1 MDQAQLERILD
12 WLVHNF
18 VQVFLI
24 FSIFIQI
31 TPIKWNPISSLIKW
45 IGKNL
50 TTDLNDKIDD
60 IADQVEKLQEDVDA
74 NEKDRIRWEILD
86 FANSCRHGVEHSHDE
101 FRHITDLHD
110 KYQLLLEK
118 TGDKNGVF
126 NTEYQWIESLYK
138 EKLAKNDFANS

>member
-50 TTDLNDKIDD
+50 THDINNKIDD
-60 IADQVEKLQEDVDA
+60 IADQVSDLQDNVDA
-74 NEKDRIRWEILD
+74 KRIHVGMEINILRMNLD
-86 FANSCRHGVEHSHDE
+86 ISQTYMISTKR
-101 FRHITDLHD
+101 
-110 KYQLLLEK
+110 Y
-118 TGDKNGVF
+118 
-126 NTEYQWIESLYK
+126 
-138 EKLAKNDFANS
+138 

>member
-45 IGKNL
+45 IGENL
-50 TTDLNDKIDD
+50 THDINNKIDD
-60 IADQVEKLQEDVDA
+60 IADQVSDLQGNVDA

-86 FANSCRHGVEHSHDE
+86 FANSCRHGDKHSQDE
-101 FRHITDLHD
+101 FRHISDLHD
-110 KYQLLLEK
+110 KYKALLKK
-118 TGDKNGVF
+118 TDDQNGVF
-126 NTEYQWIESLYK
+126 DTEYEWIQSIYK
-138 EKLAKNDFANS
+138 DRLSKNDFLK

>member
-1 MDQAQLERILD
+1 MDQAQLERLLD
-12 WLVHNF
+12 WLIHNF

-50 TTDLNDKIDD
+50 THDLNNKMDD
-60 IADQVEKLQEDVDA
+60 VAEQVETLQEDMDA

-86 FANSCRHGVEHSHDE
+86 FANSCRNGRNHSHDE
-101 FRHITDLHD
+101 FKHIVELHD
-110 KYQLLLEK
+110 KYQALLDK
-118 TGDKNGVF
+118 TGDSNGVF
-126 NTEYQWIESLYK
+126 NTEYEWIQELYK
-138 EKLAKNDFANS
+138 KRLDKNDFLK

>member
-1 MDQAQLERILD
+1 MDQAQLEHILD

-50 TTDLNDKIDD
+50 THDINNKIDD
-60 IADQVEKLQEDVDA
+60 IADQVSDLQDNVDA

-86 FANSCRHGVEHSHDE
+86 FANSCRHGDKHSQDE
-101 FRHITDLHD
+101 FRHISDLHD
-110 KYQLLLEK
+110 KYKALLKK
-118 TGDKNGVF
+118 TDDQNGVF
-126 NTEYQWIESLYK
+126 DTEYEWIQSIYK
-138 EKLAKNDFANS
+138 ERLSKNDFLK

>member
-18 VQVFLI
+18 IQVILI

-31 TPIKWNPISSLIKW
+31 TPIKWNPISSLFKW

-50 TTDLNDKIDD
+50 THDLNTKIDD
-60 IADQVEKLQEDVDA
+60 IADQVESLQEDLDA

-86 FANSCRHGVEHSHDE
+86 FANSCRNGRNHSHDE
-101 FRHITDLHD
+101 FKHIAELHD
-110 KYQLLLEK
+110 KYEALLEK

-126 NTEYQWIESLYK
+126 NAEYEWIQELYRK
-138 EKLAKNDFANS
+138 RLDKNDFLK

>member
-1 MDQAQLERILD
+1 MNQAQLEHILD

-31 TPIKWNPISSLIKW
+31 TPIKWNPISSIVKW

-50 TTDLNDKIDD
+50 THDIKGKIDT
-60 IADQVEKLQEDVDA
+60 IADQVETLQEDVDA

-86 FANSCRHGVEHSHDE
+86 FANSCRNGRNHSHDE
-101 FRHITDLHD
+101 FKHIVELHD
-110 KYQLLLEK
+110 KYEALLAK

-126 NTEYQWIESLYK
+126 NAEYEWIQELYK
-138 EKLAKNDFANS
+138 KRLDKNDFLK